1 MQLTSTEW
9 KVMNALWRHH
19 PATAREIE
27 AGLEAEK
34 PWAYTTLKTLLAR
47 LVEKGAIAE
56 TKQGNVSHYE
66 PLLEQKDARRHAVES
81 LLDRVFDGAA
91 GSLLQ
96 HLLNEGKLSRKD
108 RDALADML
116 KSKDKPR

>member
-9 KVMNALWRHH
+9 KVMNALWQRH

-27 AGLEAEK
+27 AGLEADK
-34 PWAYTTLKTLLAR
+34 PWAYTTLKTLLTR

-56 TKQGNVSHYE
+56 TKQANVSHYE
-66 PLLEQKDARRHAVES
+66 PLIEQKDARSEAVES
-81 LLDRVFDGAA
+81 LVERVFDGAA

-96 HLLNEGKLSRKD
+96 HMLNEGKLSRKD
-108 RDALADML
+108 RDALAEML
-116 KSKDKPR
+116 KKDKAR